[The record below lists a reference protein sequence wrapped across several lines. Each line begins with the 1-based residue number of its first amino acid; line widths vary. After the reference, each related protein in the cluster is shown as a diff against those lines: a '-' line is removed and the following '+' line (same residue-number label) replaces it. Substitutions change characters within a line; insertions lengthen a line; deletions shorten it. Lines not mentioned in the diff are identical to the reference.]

1 MSCPCGTRSG
11 LFRSRSRVVVA
22 METMATVVE
31 TMAPMVETVAV
42 VVAEVQAAVAVVETN
57 VVMVTAVASVG
68 TSSDDDSGDDS
79 IVAL

>member
-1 MSCPCGTRSG
+1 MR
-11 LFRSRSRVVVA
+11 
-22 METMATVVE
+22 TMATVVE
-31 TMAPMVETVAV
+31 TMAPMETVAV